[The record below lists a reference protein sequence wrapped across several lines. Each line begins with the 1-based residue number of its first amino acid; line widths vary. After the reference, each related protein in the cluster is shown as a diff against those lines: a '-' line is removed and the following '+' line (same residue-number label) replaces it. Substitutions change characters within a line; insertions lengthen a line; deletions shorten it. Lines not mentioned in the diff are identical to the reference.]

1 MKWHPGHY
9 VMLATEDSLTAHLRN
24 INEIGNEP
32 SIKGIQLR
40 IRWPDI
46 ETSRGVYDFS
56 KIDAVLRRL
65 KAQPTDKRLVV
76 RVIDRSFKTTSR
88 NGIVPSYMQSWG
100 LVETQTGFAARLWE
114 PAVMSRLIE
123 LYKRIGWRYERDD
136 HFIGIASEETTL
148 GLDQP
153 FPSGYSHE
161 ALTRQYIR
169 MVKAVRPAMP
179 TSNLFI
185 YTNWIGS
192 SALMGDL
199 IQSFV
204 EPRVSA
210 GGSNILPGRL
220 TLGQR
225 VFTGVYGADYR
236 WTLPFSS
243 SVEGGE
249 LKNHTP
255 REIADWAYREV
266 HAHYM
271 FWVRNTWA
279 GPASSRWHT
288 GILPFL
294 RTNPRIRTRCPDAYG
309 ICAR

>member
-1 MKWHPGHY
+1 
-9 VMLATEDSLTAHLRN
+9 
-24 INEIGNEP
+24 
-32 SIKGIQLR
+32 
-40 IRWPDI
+40 
-46 ETSRGVYDFS
+46 
-56 KIDAVLRRL
+56 L

-76 RVIDRSFKTTSR
+76 RIIDRSFNTNSR
-88 NGIVPSYMQSWG
+88 SGIVPGYLQTSAFNWG

-114 PAVMSRLIE
+114 PAVMDRLIA
-123 LYKRIGWRYERDD
+123 LYKRIAWRYESDAY
-136 HFIGIASEETTL
+136 FVGIASEETTL

-169 MVKAVRPAMP
+169 LVKAVRPAMP

-192 SALMGDL
+192 ADLMSEL

-204 EPRVSA
+204 GPGVSA

-225 VFTGVYGADYR
+225 VYTGVYGADYR
-236 WTLPFSS
+236 WTLPFAS
-243 SVEGGE
+243 SVETGE
-249 LKNHTP
+249 LKANTP
-255 REIADWAYREV
+255 REINNWAYNEV
-266 HAHYM
+266 RAHYM
-271 FWVRNTWA
+271 FWARNTWA
-279 GPASSRWHT
+279 GPSSSRWHT

-294 RTNPRIRTRCPDAYG
+294 RSKPPIRTRCPDAYG
-309 ICAR
+309 RCAR